1 MDKETKR
8 KRKRDQNAG
17 EVAEE
22 QESSSC
28 AGSTEHNKCK
38 RVHVSECDAETT
50 LSADQQE
57 KMLDTVSGHIQE
69 LAMKEK
75 EINSP
80 SNTSDK
86 TIKTT
91 SKLKKTKSRVTSS
104 KSNEETNDRE
114 ARNEVTESPTQES
127 VENSAPVSEQQQSCV
142 SQHSALEY
150 LRHWKEENDKW
161 SFKKKTQYW
170 LLQNMY
176 DRTKVSFYAD
186 VL

>member
-114 ARNEVTESPTQES
+114 ARNEVTESPTQE
-127 VENSAPVSEQQQSCV
+127 QQQSCV